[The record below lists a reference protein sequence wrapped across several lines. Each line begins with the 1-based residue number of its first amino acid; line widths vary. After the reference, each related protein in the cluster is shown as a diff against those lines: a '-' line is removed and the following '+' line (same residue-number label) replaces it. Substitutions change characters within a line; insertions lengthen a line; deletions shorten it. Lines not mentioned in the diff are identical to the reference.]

1 MPVGVTVAADF
12 ETSGWTIAP
21 KFDLSVVPTW
31 GDKKADMKLGI
42 AGANAQD
49 SRSVEVIDS
58 NRVQATL
65 GLQRDERRLGL
76 RPQLQAR
83 RGLGRSFEQ
92 LVQRSGPLRVLSS
105 EVI

>member
-1 MPVGVTVAADF
+1 MSVGVRVAADF

-49 SRSVEVIDS
+49 SLSVEVIDS
-58 NRVQATL
+58 NLQATL

-92 LVQRSGPLRVLSS
+92 LVQRSGPLRVLGS